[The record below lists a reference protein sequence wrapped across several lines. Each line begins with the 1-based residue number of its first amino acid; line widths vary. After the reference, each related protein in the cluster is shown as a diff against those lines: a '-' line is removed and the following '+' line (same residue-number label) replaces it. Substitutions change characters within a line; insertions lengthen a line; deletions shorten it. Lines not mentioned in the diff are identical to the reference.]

1 MGTNRHTSTNWWIV
15 QNKKQ
20 QITIRCNTDLHTE
33 ALLLIPAFTNS
44 AHTPC
49 NDLPL
54 SSSLF
59 FLLLSEP
66 CPPTGVSSFMNC
78 LSNIAVVSWT
88 GSAGAEFYTAT
99 VTQEDGQSTSCWSDS
114 EQCGMPN
121 VHCGQN
127 YTVTVVAS
135 NEKCNSDPSEA
146 KTLQSG

>member
-1 MGTNRHTSTNWWIV
+1 MGTDRHTSTNWWIV
-15 QNKKQ
+15 Q
-20 QITIRCNTDLHTE
+20 IIIRCNTHLHTE

-44 AHTPC
+44 AHTPR

-146 KTLQSG
+146 ETLQSG